1 MIFKSYLIDENLDL
15 LKNNIVLFYGE
26 NIGLINEF
34 KKKIKDTD
42 KDKTLLTYSENE
54 ILKGLDNFIN
64 EIKSTSLFGDE
75 KIFFI
80 NDVTDKICELINNYE
95 SDLINYKV
103 FLFGSVLDKRS
114 KLRSLFEKA
123 KNFSVVPCYKDN
135 DIAIKKLILKRL
147 NGYTGLT
154 PQVLNTLLENS
165 TLFILKTKRAK

>member
-1 MIFKSYLIDENLDL
+1 MMSIKNIHKRLKMNKSYLIDENLDL

-34 KKKIKDTD
+34 KKKIKDTN

-54 ILKGLDNFIN
+54 ILKDLDNFIN

-103 FLFGSVLDKRS
+103 FLFPFYS
-114 KLRSLFEKA
+114 
-123 KNFSVVPCYKDN
+123 
-135 DIAIKKLILKRL
+135 
-147 NGYTGLT
+147 
-154 PQVLNTLLENS
+154 
-165 TLFILKTKRAK
+165 

>member
-80 NDVTDKICELINNYE
+80 NDVTDKY
-95 SDLINYKV
+95 V
-103 FLFGSVLDKRS
+103 VDK
-114 KLRSLFEKA
+114 
-123 KNFSVVPCYKDN
+123 
-135 DIAIKKLILKRL
+135 
-147 NGYTGLT
+147 
-154 PQVLNTLLENS
+154 
-165 TLFILKTKRAK
+165 